1 MQVRFVN
8 FGKVLDTN
16 VLLVS
21 LPSHSKYHPIF
32 RGLLRKDYD
41 LFVSNGIL
49 AEYEE
54 QIGKRLGVERTE
66 LQLSELLNLSNV
78 HEVNAFFLWQ
88 LIENDLDDNKFV
100 DCSISCG
107 ADYLVSNDRHFDVLA
122 SIPFPKVKVIKAEI
136 FLDML
141 GKIN

>member
-1 MQVRFVN
+1 MTFSLRTRFWPN
-8 FGKVLDTN
+8 
-16 VLLVS
+16 
-21 LPSHSKYHPIF
+21 
-32 RGLLRKDYD
+32 
-41 LFVSNGIL
+41 
-49 AEYEE
+49 EYEE
-54 QIGKRLGVERTE
+54 QIGKRLGVERTQ

-78 HEVNAFFLWQ
+78 HEVNTFYLWQ
-88 LIENDLDDNKFV
+88 LIENDVDDNKFV

-122 SIPFPKVKVIKAEI
+122 FVPFPKVKVIKAEI

>member
-1 MQVRFVN
+1 M
-8 FGKVLDTN
+8 KIVLDTN

-32 RGLLRKDYD
+32 SGLLRKDYD
-41 LFVSNGIL
+41 LFVTNEIL

-54 QIGKRLGVERTE
+54 QIGKRLGIERTE

-78 HEVNAFFLWQ
+78 HEANAFYLWK
-88 LIENDLDDNKFV
+88 LIENDDDDNKFV
-100 DCSISCG
+100 DCAITCG
-107 ADYLVSNDRHFDVLA
+107 ADYLVTNDRHFDILA
-122 SIPFPKVKVIKAEI
+122 SIPFPKVNVIKAEV

-141 GKIN
+141 VKVN